1 MIQEKDN
8 DVKIMLDCFK
18 ALGYQ
23 EEQLTIVEDYL
34 EGRISEEEL
43 DNTAYTGFSGWKSAI
58 SQFREVM
65 YGFIAQKKD
74 KEVVQ
79 LFNAAFALNRANSYE
94 LLAWH
99 RLDTPEGGLSKI
111 ASPKVCAT
119 YVAQIMAEN
128 QMWITKGQLI
138 RLKSYARKNPQNLI
152 EAMKYDS
159 DKLVLFTCY
168 FFMKYPDNTDSKKE
182 LPKRFTEQGLDCVDM
197 EQNDRELLREYEEL
211 MLSSIESSFKNMDDN
226 EKKELIE
233 SIRNNS
239 FSDEMKSKIKQ
250 NKMDDGLAGFLGGCA
265 FVNLGLSPIL
275 KTVVWLC
282 LFSNAKNALQEI
294 WNIDVRGD
302 FSRYGGE
309 FDELFDIVPTDLIA
323 LAVKVRARNVLKRQF
338 EKNKESFLEVLNKV
352 DYESLEFLYSIIK
365 EVDKSMYEQVADR
378 GEELAKER
386 VISTLVN
393 KNTAFDPV
401 AKAYLRGEEPI
412 EKLCADLD
420 GVREGYYSYENHLE
434 QEALHIFCTN
444 YEDEA
449 FYRRCMSY
457 LLLRSAILFFVKMIK
472 QEKEVVKQL
481 FDAFYQEKMP
491 FIHQLNG
498 CIMIAD
504 SYYFS
509 GEERSDFLDAAKE
522 VFAEHLKKNRKPMV
536 EAFLN
541 TDAQGRCLGLMTY
554 QKDAEAYKEEIFAY
568 TKDSSKNVKE
578 KLIEILKSHANWSE
592 DVIKLLDS
600 SKAAERELAV
610 RVLQIWNKPE
620 HREALKNTL
629 EKEKS
634 EKIRSQIMS
643 ALNMEESEGN
653 SSISKE
659 ELIKQALKGN
669 KKRTLAW
676 AYETPFSTVHK
687 KDKSLAEEEYLQ
699 AILGFYA
706 AMSPCGISKEAA
718 LLAEEL
724 DTMEF
729 DVYVNELFDKWLE
742 AGAEAKKRWVL
753 YAASIHGGIDIIKKL
768 QHHIQ
773 EWSKNA
779 RGAIAGDAV
788 QAMALSPQPQ
798 ALLIVDGIAR
808 KFKHKQVKAAAS
820 KALDFAA
827 AELGLTRAQLE
838 DKIVPDLGFNEKME
852 RVFDYGERKFTVTIT
867 TALELEIVGDNGK
880 KVKSLPAPGQKDD
893 EQKAAAAYAE
903 YKAMKSQ
910 LKTVVSSQK
919 ERLEAALSSARQWT
933 STEWQALFVK
943 NPIMH
948 QFAIGLIW
956 GVYEGAQLT
965 QSFRYMEDGSF
976 NTAQEEEYD
985 IPDNAKVGLVHPIEL
1000 SDQEKAAWT
1009 EQLEDYEIKQPF
1021 TQLRRESYVI
1031 TEEEKGEKCLERFG
1045 GYVVNALSLSGKLQ
1059 KYGWYKGSVLDA
1071 GGFYEFYREDP
1082 DLGIGAEL
1090 HFSGTYVSVLDEDV
1104 TLYEVVFYKAGTVER
1119 GSYVYDE
1126 VEDKN
1131 TLFLEEVPE
1140 RYFSEIVLQLSE
1152 ITQKSEE
1159 RNKEWKKN
1167 RYR

>member
-1 MIQEKDN
+1 MIQESDSDIKA
-8 DVKIMLDCFK
+8 MMDCFK
-18 ALGYQ
+18 NLGYR
-23 EEQLTIVEDYL
+23 EEQLAMVENYL
-34 EGRISEEEL
+34 EGKISEEEL
-43 DNTAYTGFSGWKSAI
+43 DKTAYTGFSGWDSAI
-58 SQFREVM
+58 SQFRGVM
-65 YGFIAQKKD
+65 DGFIAQKKD

-79 LFNAAFALNRANSYE
+79 LFNAAFALNRANSCK
-94 LLAWH
+94 LFAWH

-111 ASPKVCAT
+111 ASAKVCAT
-119 YVAQIMAEN
+119 YTAQIIEEN
-128 QMWITKGQLI
+128 QMWITNGQLI

-152 EAMKYDS
+152 EAMKYGAN
-159 DKLVLFTCY
+159 KLLLFTCY
-168 FFMKYPDNTDSKKE
+168 FFMKYPDSAKSAKE
-182 LPKRFTEQGLDCVDM
+182 LPKRLIEQGDKEFL
-197 EQNDRELLREYEEL
+197 NAYEEL
-211 MLSSIESSFKNMDDN
+211 ILSSIETSFEGMENN
-226 EKKELIE
+226 EKRELIE
-233 SIRNNS
+233 SIKNNS
-239 FSDEMKSKIKQ
+239 FHDKMKLMARNAMINHS
-250 NKMDDGLAGFLGGCA
+250 KMDDALAGFLSGCA
-265 FVNLGLSPIL
+265 FVNLELSPVL

-282 LFSNAKNALQEI
+282 IFNNVNSALQAM
-294 WNIDVRGD
+294 WNMDVRGY
-302 FSRYGGE
+302 FSRYGRD
-309 FDELFDIVPTDLIA
+309 FDEIFEIA
-323 LAVKVRARNVLKRQF
+323 PADFISWAVKVRAKNILKHQF
-338 EKNKESFLEVLNKV
+338 EKNRESFLEVLNKV
-352 DYESLEFLYSIIK
+352 DYESLEFMYFIIK
-365 EVDKSMYEQVADR
+365 EVDYSMYEQVADR
-378 GEELAKER
+378 GEELARER
-386 VISTLVN
+386 VISGLVN
-393 KNTAFDPV
+393 KKTAIEPV
-401 AKAYLRGEEPI
+401 VKAYLRGEEPI
-412 EKLCADLD
+412 ERLCADLD
-420 GVREGYYSYENHLE
+420 GVREGYYRYYSEEEVLTNFYKSYK
-434 QEALHIFCTN
+434 
-444 YEDEA
+444 DEA
-449 FYRRCMSY
+449 FYRRCKAY
-457 LLLRSAILFFVKMIK
+457 LWLREAILFFSNIIK
-472 QEKEVVKQL
+472 QGKNESKQL
-481 FDAFYQEKMP
+481 FDDLYQEKMP

-498 CIMIAD
+498 CMMMAD
-504 SYYFS
+504 SYYLS
-509 GEERSDFLDAAKE
+509 EEERSDFLDAAKE
-522 VFAEHLKKNRKPMV
+522 VFAEYLKKDRKTIADV
-536 EAFLN
+536 FLN
-541 TDAQGRCLGLMTY
+541 ADAQARCLGLMTY
-554 QKDAEAYKEEIFAY
+554 QKDAEVYKEEILSY

-578 KLIEILKSHANWSE
+578 KLIKILKSYENWSE

-610 RVLQIWNKPE
+610 RVLQIWNNPE
-620 HREALKNTL
+620 HKEVLKNTL

-634 EKIRSQIMS
+634 EKIRTLIMS
-643 ALNMEESEGN
+643 VLNIEESGGN
-653 SSISKE
+653 GFISKE

-669 KKRTLAW
+669 RKRTLAW
-676 AYETPFSTVHK
+676 AYETPFSMVHK

-724 DTMEF
+724 DTIEF
-729 DVYVNELFDKWLE
+729 AVYVNELFDKWLE
-742 AGAEAKKRWVL
+742 SGADAKKRWVL

-773 EWSKNA
+773 EWAKNA

-852 RVFDYGERKFTVTIT
+852 RIFDYGERKFTVTIT
-867 TALELEIVGDNGK
+867 TALELEIVGENGK
-880 KVKSLPAPGQKDD
+880 KVKSIPAPGQKDD
-893 EQKAAAAYAE
+893 AQKAAAAYAE

-985 IPDNAKVGLVHPIEL
+985 IPDDAKVGLVHPIEL

-1021 TQLRRESYVI
+1021 TQLRRKSYVI
-1031 TEEEKGEKCLERFG
+1031 TEEEKGQKRLERFG
-1045 GYVVNALSLSGKLQ
+1045 GYVVNALSLSRKLQ

-1071 GGFYEFYREDP
+1071 GGFYDFYREDP

-1090 HFSGTYVSVLDEDV
+1090 HFSGTYVAVFDEDV
-1104 TLYEVVFYKAGTVER
+1104 TLYETIFYKAGTIDR

-1126 VEDKN
+1126 ADDKD
-1131 TLFLEEVPE
+1131 TFFLEEVPE

-1152 ITQKSEE
+1152 ITQKSEKLDE
-1159 RNKEWKKN
+1159 NWKKN
-1167 RYR
+1167 R